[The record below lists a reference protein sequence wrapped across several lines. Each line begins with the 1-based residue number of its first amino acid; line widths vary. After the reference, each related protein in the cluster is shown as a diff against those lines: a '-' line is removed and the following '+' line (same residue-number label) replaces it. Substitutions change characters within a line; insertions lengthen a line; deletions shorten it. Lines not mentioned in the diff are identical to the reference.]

1 MQKKICPVCERP
13 LTGSGYCRLCRKL
26 VFKPLI
32 REVDYYLN
40 ETRPGQ
46 QTMLNERNGDP
57 VRTTLEV
64 SEKDFREKTA
74 DFYRDMKQKSGKGA
88 QKQKTSKPPKKASG
102 KKETV
107 WNEPLQDKSAKK
119 ADGKGRK
126 MKPGTVAA
134 FLIILGVAV
143 QFISW
148 SVDFMAD
155 RGGGARLVQE
165 EEPQNDVWDWE
176 AEIQEEDVWDDG
188 EITIEEDTGS
198 LEWEELDDEEV
209 KAAGVRCNGES
220 HFELRFIDVENLVKE
235 EAYALGLETHMSLDS
250 YNNRY
255 DEGGEIREFYDTYRT
270 YAMWDENKELE
281 LAVTVSSDTATGEVH
296 FIAVNSHNEA
306 SNQAAVQ
313 MMTALADLAA
323 GQEGTLS
330 ENELSDALDSLEYVE
345 KPEYNYYIF
354 ADVYIGEDSAYS
366 LQIGPLYNW
375 DEEEGNIV

>member
-1 MQKKICPVCERP
+1 MQKKICPICERP

-46 QTMLNERNGDP
+46 QTALNERNGG
-57 VRTTLEV
+57 RSQTALEV

-74 DFYRDMKQKSGKGA
+74 DFYQDMKQKSGKGA
-88 QKQKTSKPPKKASG
+88 QKQKTSKPSKKASG
-102 KKETV
+102 KKDDNKKSGPKFLPILAV
-107 WNEPLQDKSAKK
+107 LLICGAAIQLIPLVV
-119 ADGKGRK
+119 G
-126 MKPGTVAA
+126 
-134 FLIILGVAV
+134 
-143 QFISW
+143 
-148 SVDFMAD
+148 FMAD
-155 RGGGARLVQE
+155 SGARLVQE

-176 AEIQEEDVWDDG
+176 AELQEEDVWDDG

-209 KAAGVRCNGES
+209 KAAGVRCNGET
-220 HFELRFIDVENLVKE
+220 HFEIRFIDVENMVKE

-345 KPEYNYYIF
+345 KPEYNYYIY
-354 ADVYIGEDSAYS
+354 ADIYIGEDSTYS

>member
-88 QKQKTSKPPKKASG
+88 QKQKTFKTSKKASG
-102 KKETV
+102 KKEDNQKSRSKFV
-107 WNEPLQDKSAKK
+107 PILAVLVICGAAIQLIPLVV
-119 ADGKGRK
+119 G
-126 MKPGTVAA
+126 
-134 FLIILGVAV
+134 
-143 QFISW
+143 
-148 SVDFMAD
+148 FMAD
-155 RGGGARLVQE
+155 SGARLVQ

-188 EITIEEDTGS
+188 AITIEEDTGS
-198 LEWEELDDEEV
+198 LEWEELDEEEV

-235 EAYALGLETHMSLDS
+235 EAYVLGLETHMSLDS

-330 ENELSDALDSLEYVE
+330 ENELSNALDSLEYVE
-345 KPEYNYYIF
+345 KPEYNYYIY
-354 ADVYIGEDSAYS
+354 ADIYIGEDSAYS

>member
-1 MQKKICPVCERP
+1 MQKKICPICERP

-46 QTMLNERNGDP
+46 QTALNERNGG
-57 VRTTLEV
+57 RSQTTLEIP
-64 SEKDFREKTA
+64 EKDFREKTA
-74 DFYRDMKQKSGKGA
+74 DFYQDMKQKSGKGA
-88 QKQKTSKPPKKASG
+88 QKQKASKTSKKASV

-107 WNEPLQDKSAKK
+107 WNEPLQKKSSKKEDKKK
-119 ADGKGRK
+119 SKSKFLPFWAVLVICG
-126 MKPGTVAA
+126 AA
-134 FLIILGVAV
+134 IQLIPLA
-143 QFISW
+143 
-148 SVDFMAD
+148 VDFMAD
-155 RGGGARLVQE
+155 GGSRLVQ

-176 AEIQEEDVWDDG
+176 AEIQEADVWDDG

-198 LEWEELDDEEV
+198 LEWEELDEEEI
-209 KAAGVRCNGES
+209 KAAGIRCSGED
-220 HFELRFIDVENLVKE
+220 HFSIRFIDVENLVKE

-270 YAMWDENKELE
+270 YAMWNDDKRLE
-281 LAVTVSSDTATGEVH
+281 MSVTVSSDTATGEVH
-296 FIAVNSHNEA
+296 FIALSAHNTET
-306 SNQAAVQ
+306 NQAAVQ
-313 MMTALADLAA
+313 MMAALADLAA

-330 ENELSDALDSLEYVE
+330 AEEISTAVDSLEYLE
-345 KPEYNYYIF
+345 KLEYNYYI
-354 ADVYIGEDSAYS
+354 YGYEDNGYAIELS
-366 LQIGPLYNW
+366 PLHNW

>member
-155 RGGGARLVQE
+155 RGGARLVQE

-176 AEIQEEDVWDDG
+176 ACTE
-188 EITIEEDTGS
+188 
-198 LEWEELDDEEV
+198 
-209 KAAGVRCNGES
+209 
-220 HFELRFIDVENLVKE
+220 
-235 EAYALGLETHMSLDS
+235 
-250 YNNRY
+250 
-255 DEGGEIREFYDTYRT
+255 
-270 YAMWDENKELE
+270 
-281 LAVTVSSDTATGEVH
+281 
-296 FIAVNSHNEA
+296 
-306 SNQAAVQ
+306 
-313 MMTALADLAA
+313 ADL
-323 GQEGTLS
+323 Q
-330 ENELSDALDSLEYVE
+330 
-345 KPEYNYYIF
+345 
-354 ADVYIGEDSAYS
+354 
-366 LQIGPLYNW
+366 PLML
-375 DEEEGNIV
+375 IR

>member
-46 QTMLNERNGDP
+46 QTALNERNGG
-57 VRTTLEV
+57 RSQTALKV

-74 DFYRDMKQKSGKGA
+74 DFYQDMKQKSGRGA
-88 QKQKTSKPPKKASG
+88 QKQKISRPSKKASG

-107 WNEPLQDKSAKK
+107 WNEPLREKSAKK
-119 ADGKGRK
+119 ADGKGSK

-134 FLIILGVAV
+134 VLIILGVAV
-143 QFISW
+143 QFIPWIVHFVSD
-148 SVDFMAD
+148 S
-155 RGGGARLVQE
+155 GSRLVQVYPDNGAWE
-165 EEPQNDVWDWE
+165 WE
-176 AEIQEEDVWDDG
+176 AEVQEEDGWNSG

-198 LEWEELDDEEV
+198 LEWEELDEKEI
-209 KAAGVRCNGES
+209 KAAGIRCSGEA
-220 HFELRFIDVENLVKE
+220 HFSIRFIDVENLVKE

-255 DEGGEIREFYDTYRT
+255 DEEGEIREFYDTYRT
-270 YAMWDENKELE
+270 YAMWDENAELE

-296 FIAVNSHNEA
+296 FIAVNSHNEG

-313 MMTALADLAA
+313 MMTALADLVA
-323 GQEGTLS
+323 GQEGTLT
-330 ENELSDALDSLEYVE
+330 ENELSNTLNSLEYVE
-345 KPEYNYYIF
+345 KPEYNYYIY
-354 ADVYIGEDSAYS
+354 ADIYIGEDSAYS
-366 LQIGPLYNW
+366 LHIGPLHNW
-375 DEEEGNIV
+375 DEEEGNTV